1 VALVLVP
8 SPDACLLIRRADR
21 PGDPWSGH
29 MALPGGRR
37 EPGDADLIQTAIREV
52 QEEVGIALERSQ
64 IVGRLADVIPRTPV
78 LPPVAVRPFAFA
90 IPSRVPVSLSHEV
103 SAATWV
109 PIDQLLHPDT
119 YSPVQLVIRGETRE
133 FPAYHLEDS
142 FVWGMTERILTEALD
157 EFRRS
162 ES

>member
-1 VALVLVP
+1 
-8 SPDACLLIRRADR
+8 
-21 PGDPWSGH
+21 

-37 EPGDADLIQTAIREV
+37 EPGDADLIETAIREV
-52 QEEVGIALERSQ
+52 QEEVGIALDRAQ

-90 IPSRVPVSLSHEV
+90 IPSRVPVGLSHEV
-103 SAATWV
+103 SAASWV

-119 YSPVQLVIRGETRE
+119 YGPVQLVIRGETRE

>member
-1 VALVLVP
+1 MALVLVP
-8 SPDACLLIRRADR
+8 SPDAFLLIRRADR

-37 EPGDADLIQTAIREV
+37 EPSDADLIETAIREV
-52 QEEVGIALERSQ
+52 QEEVGITLTRSQ
-64 IVGRLADVIPRTPV
+64 NMGRLADVIPRTPV
-78 LPPVAVRPFAFA
+78 LPPVAVRPFVFA
-90 IPSRVPVSLSHEV
+90 IPSRVAVSLSHEV
-103 SAATWV
+103 SAASWV
-109 PIDQLLHPDT
+109 PIDHLLHPDT
-119 YSPVQLVIRGETRE
+119 YSPVQIVIRGDTRE

-157 EFRRS
+157 EFRQS